1 MLAMLSGPQVILILK
16 IAVGLVTVLLI
27 ASGIAIARRNYRLHG
42 ILNSWLASLTLITV
56 IGFELL
62 IRVVGIN
69 VTEGWDDNARFALK
83 VHLCFVIPLVPI
95 LIFMLITGWQG
106 RRKMHLS
113 ISVLFL
119 ILWVGMFITGMF
131 FLPHS

>member
-1 MLAMLSGPQVILILK
+1 MLTGPQVILLLK
-16 IAVGLVTVLLI
+16 CAVGLVTILLI
-27 ASGIAIARRNYRLHG
+27 ACGIALGKRNYRLHG
-42 ILNSWLASLTLITV
+42 LINTWMASLTLITV
-56 IGFELL
+56 MGFELL
-62 IRVVGIN
+62 VRVIGIN
-69 VTEGWDDNARFALK
+69 VTYGWDDSTKFALK

-95 LIFMLITGWQG
+95 LVFMLITGWQR

-119 ILWVGMFITGMF
+119 ILWAGMFITGMF

>member
-1 MLAMLSGPQVILILK
+1 MLTGPQVILLLK
-16 IAVGLVTVLLI
+16 CAVGLVTILLI
-27 ASGIAIARRNYRLHG
+27 ASGIALTKRKYRLHG
-42 ILNSWLASLTLITV
+42 VINTWMASLTLLTV
-56 IGFELL
+56 MGFELL
-62 IRVVGIN
+62 VRVVGIK
-69 VTEGWDDNARFALK
+69 VTDGWDDSTKFALK

-95 LIFMLITGWQG
+95 LVFMLITGWKH
-106 RRKMHLS
+106 RVRMHLS

>member
-1 MLAMLSGPQVILILK
+1 MLTGPQVILLLK

-27 ASGIAIARRNYRLHG
+27 TSGSALFKRNYRLHG
-42 ILNSWLASLTLITV
+42 VINTWMASLTLITV
-56 IGFELL
+56 MGFELL
-62 IRVVGIN
+62 VRVVGIK
-69 VTEGWDDNARFALK
+69 VTDGWDDNTIFALK

-95 LIFMLITGWQG
+95 LVFMLITGWG
-106 RRKMHLS
+106 HRRKMHLS

>member
-1 MLAMLSGPQVILILK
+1 MLTGPQVILLLK
-16 IAVGLVTVLLI
+16 LAVLLVTVLLI
-27 ASGIAIARRNYRLHG
+27 ASGIALGRRQYRLHG
-42 ILNSWLASLTLITV
+42 LINTWMASLTLITV
-56 IGFELL
+56 MGFELL
-62 IRVVGIN
+62 VRVVGVK
-69 VTEGWDDNARFALK
+69 VTEGWDDSTKFALK

-95 LIFMLITGWQG
+95 LVFMLITGWQG

>member
-1 MLAMLSGPQVILILK
+1 MLTGPQVILLLK
-16 IAVGLVTVLLI
+16 CAVGLVTILLI
-27 ASGIAIARRNYRLHG
+27 ASGIALAKRKYRLHG
-42 ILNSWLASLTLITV
+42 VINTWMASLTLLTV
-56 IGFELL
+56 MGFELL
-62 IRVVGIN
+62 VRVVGIK
-69 VTEGWDDNARFALK
+69 VTDGWDDNTKFALK

-95 LIFMLITGWQG
+95 LVFMLITGWQN
-106 RRKMHLS
+106 RIKMHLS